1 MKYVMFCRKMGDD
14 TLVFEPVL
22 FGKNQVHS
30 MVAKAFTRIRG
41 NESFVPVSA
50 GEFYWTST
58 GEVVCHGYSETLNL
72 ESDRKRDAK
81 IIQHHDYGG
90 GIFA

>member
-1 MKYVMFCRKMGDD
+1 MKYVMFYRKLSDD
-14 TLVFEPVL
+14 TFVFEPVL
-22 FGKNQVHS
+22 FGKNQVHALIS
-30 MVAKAFTRIRG
+30 KAFTRIQG

-50 GEFYWTST
+50 GECYWDTT
-58 GEVVCHGYSETLNL
+58 GHVVCHGESETLQLKSNA
-72 ESDRKRDAK
+72 KRDAK